1 MKLNESIK
9 SLREKNNLTQQ
20 ELADQ
25 LYVSRQTVCRW
36 ENASRCPDLVMAK
49 KLANIFNVSL
59 DELISDEDIA
69 HLDKNNDYWKK
80 GKFRDRQRLQE
91 YQKKLLT
98 FIETIGTV
106 FLLLS
111 VILRT
116 QFDMRVPVWCAV
128 VGLIV
133 VGVAFILNHVVL
145 KKLHEL

>member
-1 MKLNESIK
+1 MPCYQNGNMK
-9 SLREKNNLTQQ
+9 
-20 ELADQ
+20 
-25 LYVSRQTVCRW
+25 
-36 ENASRCPDLVMAK
+36 
-49 KLANIFNVSL
+49 
-59 DELISDEDIA
+59 
-69 HLDKNNDYWKK
+69 HNDYWKK

-116 QFDMRVPVWCAV
+116 QFDMRVPAWCAV

-133 VGVAFILNHVVL
+133 VGVAFILNHVAL